1 MIKKKLWVVTYNFHP
16 VWAGPAERFLR
27 YYEGLAERNIEVTYI
42 TLLRK
47 NQLYEEIYRGAKV
60 IRLGNPEETSS
71 IKKFIELTTKYTLKS
86 EHKPDTFLV
95 LLADNFNAS
104 NIRRLSFEGIK
115 TVYVNTMAFKL
126 SNSRNILRRW
136 ASKYFNYRFF
146 KSFDTI
152 VCSTEILKEPIINLG
167 INQNKVK
174 IISNGVSLDRF
185 CPAKDNNERQSIR
198 NAFKLPDDEPIVI
211 FVGLRVER
219 KGVID
224 LVKSWQIYKEKGG
237 KGYLLMVGD
246 EQRKNPIFTTFYEK
260 WDKILATIKEED
272 RIIIH
277 PPSSEIEKY
286 FKISKLF
293 VFLSKQEGMPN
304 VIAESMASGCPVI
317 TTKFEGFSDTWG
329 KNEKQ
334 LLVVNREHNEIATK
348 IATIINDEEYY
359 RSIQKAALEFVAKE
373 HAIDCTL
380 EKYASLV

>member
-1 MIKKKLWVVTYNFHP
+1 MKKKLWVVTYNFHP

-27 YYEGLAERNIEVTYI
+27 YYDGLTERDIEVTYI
-42 TLLRK
+42 TLLRN
-47 NQLYEEIYRGAKV
+47 NQLHEEIYRGAKV
-60 IRLGNPEETSS
+60 IRLGNSEETSS
-71 IKKFIELTTKYTLKS
+71 IKKFIELATKYALKS

-95 LLADNFNAS
+95 LLADNFNAPA
-104 NIRRLSFEGIK
+104 IRNLSKNGIK

-136 ASKYFNYRFF
+136 VSKHLNYRFF

-152 VCSTEILKEPIINLG
+152 VCSTEILKEPITKLG
-167 INQNKVK
+167 INQNKIKV
-174 IISNGVSLDRF
+174 ISNGVSLDRF
-185 CPAKDNNERQSIR
+185 CPAKDNKEKQGIR
-198 NAFKLPDDEPIVI
+198 NLFKLPDDEPIVI

-237 KGYLLMVGD
+237 EGYLLMVGD
-246 EQRKNPIFTTFYEK
+246 EQHENPIFTAFYEK
-260 WDKILATIKEED
+260 WDKILATIKEKD
-272 RIIIH
+272 KIIIH

-329 KNEKQ
+329 RNEEQ

-348 IATIINDEEYY
+348 IATVIKDDEYY

-373 HAIDCTL
+373 HAIECTL
-380 EKYASLV
+380 DKYANLV